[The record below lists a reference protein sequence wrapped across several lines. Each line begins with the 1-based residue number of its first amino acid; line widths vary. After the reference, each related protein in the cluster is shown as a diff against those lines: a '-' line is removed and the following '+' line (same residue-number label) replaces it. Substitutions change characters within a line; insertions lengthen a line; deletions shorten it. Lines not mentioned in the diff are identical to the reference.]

1 MITII
6 YKQEPYYYD
15 DSGKQPYDIET
26 KIVLDKDIEGKEAI
40 RAFMRLLNIAT
51 YPITLSSLKYLVD
64 QLEDEGYKD
73 NDRIMY

>member
-1 MITII
+1 MITIT
-6 YKQEPYYYD
+6 YKQEPYYY

-73 NDRIMY
+73 NDRIM

>member
-1 MITII
+1 MITIT

-15 DSGKQPYDIET
+15 FGKQPYDIET
-26 KIVLDKDIEGKEAI
+26 KIILDKDIEGKEAI

-73 NDRIMY
+73 NDRIM

>member
-1 MITII
+1 MITIT

-40 RAFMRLLNIAT
+40 RAFMRLLNTAT
-51 YPITLSSLKYLVD
+51 YPMTLSSLKCLVD